1 MEEDEP
7 EPEPEIDYEEDVY
20 MDQEI
25 GNDNIISGKYEFLTR
40 DELEKERKEKIEEFM
55 QVSNLSFS
63 EAELVLMNNNWNIDI
78 LMNDWYDKT
87 QKIKENSGITQTKE
101 SQKKTN
107 EFYIKN
113 KIKNEVCPICETKI
127 ESGDNIFLECGHQ
140 FCSDCFKE
148 YLKERLNDQLTVLAT
163 KCPMVYCN
171 YQVPSTIFQKLLAD
185 DTIAFNI
192 YNKCLI
198 RNFTESNADI
208 KPCPNPKC
216 DIIIKLPGHGM
227 IEVKCTCGKTF
238 CFKCLR
244 EGHRPCDCEMM
255 RIWED
260 KNKSEGENTKWL
272 IVNTKQCPNCH
283 KYIEKNQGCN
293 HMTCRKE
300 AGGCGFE
307 FCWICLGE
315 WKPHGTSWYECKKY
329 SPTELDKNKEKIRN
343 NIKLE
348 LERYANYFE
357 SYQEEEK
364 SIKYGIKLR
373 EKIEKYKN
381 ELEEKKHQPHMEV
394 QFLDEALD
402 TVIECH
408 QILKNTYIFGYYMK
422 TDVESSLYKYHQEM
436 LRREADLLHELLEMK
451 YLNDILSIDLF
462 DDFTKDFSKYKGRVK
477 SLISATIRFKDNIL
491 EDIEKHPEYIDY
503 NILKN
508 STKGVSTLK

>member
-1 MEEDEP
+1 MDEE
-7 EPEPEIDYEEDVY
+7 EPEIEYDDVDM
-20 MDQEI
+20 MDQEMD
-25 GNDNIISGKYEFLTR
+25 NDNAISGKYEFLTK
-40 DELEKERKEKIEEFM
+40 DELEKERKAKIEEFM
-55 QVSNLSFS
+55 QISNLSYS
-63 EAELVLMNNNWNIDI
+63 QAELVLMNNNWNIDI

-101 SQKKTN
+101 CEKKLDKFIKKN
-107 EFYIKN
+107 DIKN
-113 KIKNEVCPICETKI
+113 NVCPVCYNEIDPN
-127 ESGDNIFLECGHQ
+127 DNISLECGHI
-140 FCSDCFKE
+140 FCSYCFTE
-148 YLKERLNDQLTVLAT
+148 YLKERLKDQLTVLAT
-163 KCPMVYCN
+163 KCPMSNCN
-171 YQVPSTIFQKLLAD
+171 YQVPSEIFKKLFAND
-185 DTIAFNI
+185 ETSMNI
-192 YNKCLI
+192 YNKCLL

-208 KPCPNPKC
+208 KLCPNPKC
-216 DIIIKLPGHGM
+216 DIIVKLPGHGM

-255 RIWED
+255 QIWED
-260 KNKSEGENTKWL
+260 KNRSDGENTKWL

-300 AGGCGFE
+300 AGGCGYE

-315 WKPHGTSWYECKKY
+315 WKPHGTSWYECKRY
-329 SPTELDKNKEKIRN
+329 TPNELDKNKEKIRN
-343 NIKLE
+343 NMKLE
-348 LERYANYFE
+348 LERFANYYE
-357 SYQEEEK
+357 RYQEEEK

-373 EKIEKYKN
+373 DKIENYKN
-381 ELEEKKHQPHMEV
+381 ELEDKKHQPHMEV

-422 TDVESSLYKYHQEM
+422 EDVNNSLYIHHQEM

-451 YLNDILSIDLF
+451 YLKDILSIDMI
-462 DDFTKDFSKYKGRVK
+462 DDFNKEFNIYKGKVK
-477 SLISATIRFKDNIL
+477 SLISATVRFKDNIL

-508 STKGVSTLK
+508 STSGNIKT